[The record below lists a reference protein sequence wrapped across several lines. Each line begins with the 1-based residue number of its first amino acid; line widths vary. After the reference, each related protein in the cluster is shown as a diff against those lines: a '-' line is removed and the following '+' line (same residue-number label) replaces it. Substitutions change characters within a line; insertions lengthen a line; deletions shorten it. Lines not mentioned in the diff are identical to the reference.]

1 MQRFAIFLLLLI
13 VTPLQSAPFNLD
25 TDSTLL
31 YAREALTSNELKNNG
46 SLFLSA
52 GSDELNL
59 LFRANFS
66 LSQTARYIRI
76 ELENGEL
83 LDNLPTDGLT
93 ANPDY
98 SSVLSQGGA
107 TGDRYAVIEVR
118 APGLIDADT
127 EFLLSTTRFRILDI
141 SMPLIVT
148 YTLYDKAFN
157 AINDGP
163 YITRTEAELAR
174 VVTGLTEV
182 FAEAFTHK
190 VGFGTD
196 FIRFNPSFRSTG
208 TFLLG
213 DSDGELASLAKF
225 RGDFLIAEGV
235 RKASDSS
242 LITDFRDLL
251 VNTTNTSAATA
262 CVIGDLS
269 AGELFLNPDNDCS
282 GARIALEAEEGEKAT
297 YISLDTLTDNP
308 VLCMDVTDTNQ
319 PVRRADYRLDLGLG
333 GQPAFFGKIRYDGA
347 RIDLPYITNYQGYRQ
362 RIILN
367 NHAGYDV
374 AYKVE
379 LQAEEAVQGNFT
391 PGEAVEGIIPAG
403 TVLKID
409 GRDLVDIAPGVP
421 TRVSARMLVD
431 ALPEDISAAVQ
442 VVSLGS
448 NQPPV
453 TNVLNVTTN

>member
-1 MQRFAIFLLLLI
+1 MLRTSLLLLLI
-13 VTPLQSAPFNLD
+13 LAFSVQGAPFNIESD
-25 TDSTLL
+25 NTLL
-31 YAREALTSNELKNNG
+31 YAREALTSNEQRNNG
-46 SLFLSA
+46 NVHITA
-52 GSDELNL
+52 GTDELSL
-59 LFRANFS
+59 LLTANFS
-66 LSQTARYIRI
+66 VSEQARYIRLDI
-76 ELENGEL
+76 ENGEFL
-83 LDNLPTDGLT
+83 GNLPAAGLA
-93 ANPDY
+93 ANVNY
-98 SSVLSQGGA
+98 TSTLSQGGA
-107 TGDRYAVIEVR
+107 EGDNFAIIEVSASPTVGPETTFVVETSR
-118 APGLIDADT
+118 FKVLDQHAPLEI
-127 EFLLSTTRFRILDI
+127 
-141 SMPLIVT
+141 T
-148 YTLYDKAFN
+148 YSLYDSAGAAVNGGGFLYQKQ
-157 AINDGP
+157 
-163 YITRTEAELAR
+163 TQLAKL
-174 VVTGLTEV
+174 VTGFESSFTQ
-182 FAEAFTHK
+182 AFTHK

-242 LITDFRDLL
+242 LIMDFRDLL
-251 VNTTNTSAATA
+251 SVTNTAAETA
-262 CVIGDLS
+262 SVIGDLS

-282 GARIALEAEEGEKAT
+282 GARIALEAEEGEKST

-308 VLCMDVTDTNQ
+308 VLCMDVSGNTQ

-362 RIILN
+362 RIMLN

-391 PGEAVEGIIPAG
+391 PGEAIEGVIPAG

-453 TNVLNVTTN
+453 TNVLTVTTN